1 MQRALLF
8 VAATPAARTPSALVL
23 FLRNNWRWLVVVV
36 VVAVFVMMVAS
47 D

>member
-1 MQRALLF
+1 
-8 VAATPAARTPSALVL
+8 LVL

>member
-1 MQRALLF
+1 MAS
-8 VAATPAARTPSALVL
+8 ADDARPPSALVL
-23 FLRNNWRWLVVVV
+23 FLRKNWKWLVVVL